1 MEPTATDAAIVAV
14 GLIVVRQLLEMA
26 AKAIPDTE
34 TGWKAGARKL
44 FKTLALYIPNKE

>member
-1 MEPTATDAAIVAV
+1 MEPTATDAIIVTIGVFVA
-14 GLIVVRQLLEMA
+14 RQLLEMA
-26 AKAIPDTE
+26 AKAIPDNA